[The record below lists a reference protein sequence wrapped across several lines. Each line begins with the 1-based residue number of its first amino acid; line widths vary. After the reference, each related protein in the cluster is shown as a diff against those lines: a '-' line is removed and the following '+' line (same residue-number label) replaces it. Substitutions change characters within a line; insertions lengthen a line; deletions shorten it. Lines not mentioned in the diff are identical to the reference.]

1 MRNLKVTHLVLI
13 SKYFHP
19 TLKIFVEQWKGETD
33 NDYFFV
39 DLAFDEGSCASL
51 GSISD
56 RESTLGDHKEIL
68 WSKDELFDIFDL
80 ACYLKWDTSTAILED
95 VTESPT

>member
-1 MRNLKVTHLVLI
+1 MRNLKITHLALI
-13 SKYFHP
+13 SKYFNP
-19 TLKIFVEQWKGETD
+19 TLKIFVEQWKGETE

-39 DLAFDEGSCASL
+39 DFAFDDEGCASL

-56 RESTLGDHKEIL
+56 RETTLGDYKEIL
-68 WSKDELFDIFDL
+68 LSKDEFFDIFDL
-80 ACYLKWDTSTAILED
+80 AKYLKWDTSTAILED